1 MDTRSLDFMLRD
13 AERQSFE
20 RDGYFIVEN
29 ALTPAQVEL
38 ALAATD
44 RLADEA
50 RAKNNLGRATAS
62 PSTILRGVTK
72 PFSSWWTCRRPS
84 RASGGCWAGTS
95 SSITRT

>member
-1 MDTRSLDFMLRD
+1 MDTRCLDYMLRD
-13 AERQSFE
+13 TERQSFE

-50 RAKNNLGRATAS
+50 RAKNNLAHSAPCCS
-62 PSTILRGVTK
+62 L
-72 PFSSWWTCRRPS
+72 C
-84 RASGGCWAGTS
+84 AQEDQ
-95 SSITRT
+95 